1 MSEVPEHLLPYLHY
15 QIDGTIIGDTPEAQA
30 YVEESGWNEENQK
43 RYNIIY
49 QTANSINKEITNYFN
64 FLSFDGFYYKSLSI
78 VILEKFIHTKCN
90 SLFENIAILK
100 TPEHKIELINILLE
114 TAKKESKNP
123 IFLEIF
129 KLYYTDKNINIKSFL
144 LEKLA
149 NRYSIADIKQGQLKS
164 INIKN
169 YFCIEQLKLD
179 NLASN
184 EVYFLGRNGDGKTLI
199 LQAIVFALKYAKIKY
214 LNDKRKAGRLL
225 EYLDKNIDF
234 SVEADTI
241 NNDILGSH
249 VLADIYNV
257 HAYGAHRHQHTT
269 DKKDDDFDT
278 AGFLTLFDNNK
289 KLLSPDKWLLD
300 TRMKELDALSK
311 SETVAMTTNIATNLL
326 ENLLN
331 DEDNE
336 NALTIEV
343 DASKIEV
350 RYKERNGEPIQFEQ
364 LSSGYQS
371 VMVWVADLLARMSER
386 QPHVTKLEDFEAIV
400 LVDEVG
406 LHLHPKWEYSIMKKL
421 RTWFPKI
428 QFIVT
433 THSPI
438 LLMGA
443 SEDAIIYKIDKQ
455 NGKTNLVG
463 NIPQAEISQ
472 MMSNQIITSPL
483 FGLDSMAP
491 PNFETKNASNDDFIY
506 SKIHEA
512 IRTRLANQPT
522 LDDDTILQWI
532 NDELNNLPPI
542 D

>member
-30 YVEESGWNEENQK
+30 YVENTENTK
-43 RYNIIY
+43 MFVYFRAMLENKSKHISEYIDSLS
-49 QTANSINKEITNYFN
+49 QTPILERN
-64 FLSFDGFYYKSLSI
+64 FLIITIFFFNWGY
-78 VILEKFIHTKCN
+78 
-90 SLFENIAILK
+90 LK
-100 TPEHKIELINILLE
+100 DINILQTEKHLIE
-114 TAKKESKNP
+114 LQNILVTKIKQVKLSNIEAILLDIFDACQKNNFKKDSSA
-123 IFLEIF
+123 FF
-129 KLYYTDKNINIKSFL
+129 
-144 LEKLA
+144 LEKLPA
-149 NRYSIADIKQGQLKS
+149 SHIIKDIKHNQIKS
-164 INIKN
+164 INIEN
-169 YFCIEQLKLD
+169 YFCIENLNLP

-199 LQAIVFALKYAKIKY
+199 LQAIVFALRYAVIKHIGDKKEVGTLLQY
-214 LNDKRKAGRLL
+214 LA
-225 EYLDKNIDF
+225 KNASF
-234 SVEADTI
+234 SVEAKTI
-241 NNDILGSH
+241 DNAILGSH
-249 VLADIYNV
+249 VLADIDNV
-257 HAYGAHRHQHTT
+257 YAYGAHRHQYTH
-269 DKKDDDFDT
+269 DIHIKEANFDT
-278 AGFLTLFDNNK
+278 VGFLTLFDNNK
-289 KLLSPDKWLLD
+289 KLLSPNKWLLD
-300 TRMKELDALSK
+300 TLIKELNAWK
-311 SETVAMTTNIATNLL
+311 EKKPIVITTEIAKTLL

-336 NALTIEV
+336 NTLTIEV
-343 DASKIEV
+343 DASKAEV
-350 RYKERNGEPIQFEQ
+350 RYKERNGSPIQFEQ

-443 SEDAIIYKIDKQ
+443 SEDAIIYKIDKV

-463 NIPQAEISQ
+463 NIPQSEISQ

>member
-1 MSEVPEHLLPYLHY
+1 MSDVPEHLLPYLHY

-30 YVEESGWNEENQK
+30 YVEQSGWNIKSIYIKKIIDLTVANLNQTINLNFPIHESFL
-43 RYNIIY
+43 RVGFHL
-49 QTANSINKEITNYFN
+49 SI
-64 FLSFDGFYYKSLSI
+64 FDTLYKSIYRIFNQTVFVLNTAHHQTELIDIIITSAKTTTNNI
-78 VILEKFIHTKCN
+78 DVLE
-90 SLFENIAILK
+90 ILK
-100 TPEHKIELINILLE
+100 
-114 TAKKESKNP
+114 
-123 IFLEIF
+123 
-129 KLYYTDKNINIKSFL
+129 LYIQNRNINIGSLL
-144 LEKLA
+144 LEKIP
-149 NRYSIADIKQGQLKS
+149 NKTIIQDIKSSQIKS
-164 INIKN
+164 INIEN
-169 YFCIEQLKLD
+169 YFCIE
-179 NLASN
+179 NLYFPNLVSN

-199 LQAIVFALKYAKIKY
+199 LQAIIFALKYGIIKHIS
-214 LNDKRKAGRLL
+214 DKKEVGTLL
-225 EYLDKNIDF
+225 EYLAKNTSF
-234 SVEADTI
+234 SVEAKTI
-241 NNDILGSH
+241 NNEILGSH
-249 VLADIYNV
+249 VLADINNV
-257 HAYGAHRHQHTT
+257 YAYGAHRHQHTA

-278 AGFLTLFDNNK
+278 EGFLTLFDNNK

-311 SETVAMTTNIATNLL
+311 GETVAMTTKIATNLL
-326 ENLLN
+326 EHLLN

-350 RYKERNGEPIQFEQ
+350 RYKERNGAPIQFEQ

-463 NIPQAEISQ
+463 NIPQSEISQ

-491 PNFETKNASNDDFIY
+491 PNFEVKNASNDDFIY

>member
-1 MSEVPEHLLPYLHY
+1 LPPEY
-15 QIDGTIIGDTPEAQA
+15 II
-30 YVEESGWNEENQK
+30 K
-43 RYNIIY
+43 
-49 QTANSINKEITNYFN
+49 
-64 FLSFDGFYYKSLSI
+64 
-78 VILEKFIHTKCN
+78 
-90 SLFENIAILK
+90 
-100 TPEHKIELINILLE
+100 
-114 TAKKESKNP
+114 
-123 IFLEIF
+123 
-129 KLYYTDKNINIKSFL
+129 
-144 LEKLA
+144 
-149 NRYSIADIKQGQLKS
+149 DIKPNQIKS

-169 YFCIEQLKLD
+169 YFCIENLHLP

-199 LQAIVFALKYAKIKY
+199 LQAIVFALKYAGIKHIGS
-214 LNDKRKAGRLL
+214 KREVGILL
-225 EYLDKNIDF
+225 EYLAKNPSF
-234 SVEADTI
+234 SVEAKTI
-241 NNDILGSH
+241 DNAILGSQ
-249 VLADIYNV
+249 VLANIYNLY
-257 HAYGAHRHQHTT
+257 AYGAHRYQYTA
-269 DKKDDDFDT
+269 DKQDDDFDT
-278 AGFLTLFDNNK
+278 TSFLTLFDSNK

-300 TRMKELDALSK
+300 TCMKELDAFKRGLK
-311 SETVAMTTNIATNLL
+311 PIITIEIAKALL
-326 ENLLN
+326 EHLLN

-336 NALTIEV
+336 NALTIEI
-343 DASKIEV
+343 DASKAEV
-350 RYKERNGEPIQFEQ
+350 SYKERNGEPIQFKQ

-371 VMVWVADLLARMSER
+371 VMVWVADLLARMSED

-443 SEDAIIYKIDKQ
+443 SEDAIIYKIDKV

-463 NIPQAEISQ
+463 NIPQSEISQ